1 MNLYIGIDIGKE
13 FNYASF
19 LNEKGVEIDK
29 RFKFKNNYLGF
40 LKLKDN
46 IDKLTYDYN
55 FKYDDIL
62 IGFESTGHYW
72 INIDWFITEKLNIKT
87 VMVRND
93 AVRHTRAL
101 NSQGKG
107 KNDSLDSRT
116 IAECLKNGYYFD
128 VQGRKEDYIVLR
140 RLTRE
145 RSELEKEIARYKNRF
160 RAWLDVNNPIF
171 LENFSNVFS
180 AGALALLKVYPSPL
194 DIIKDS
200 YLVVREKLREVGYSR
215 TNKTLKIYYEEVE
228 TYKNIINGISY
239 ADILEISEYIEA
251 LEMYMKKKENLDERI
266 EALMNFLEGK
276 VYTSLSEIKGMPK
289 AQVASLIAEIGNIN
303 NFKSAIHLIS
313 YAGLNLQGEGS
324 GKNKG
329 HSWISKTG
337 NRKIRKELYVITF
350 NLVRHND
357 YFRGLYC
364 YYKSYK
370 RPNEK
375 SSKEMLIALMCKL
388 LRVVYGMLK
397 YNVEFNLNEML
408 KNYDFRNINKE
419 KFIDEFLGNSEK
431 KQKIIPQEIED
442 IFLNNRKSN

>member
-1 MNLYIGIDIGKE
+1 KDT
-13 FNYASF
+13 
-19 LNEKGVEIDK
+19 
-29 RFKFKNNYLGF
+29 YL
-40 LKLKDN
+40 
-46 IDKLTYDYN
+46 
-55 FKYDDIL
+55 
-62 IGFESTGHYW
+62 E
-72 INIDWFITEKLNIKT
+72 
-87 VMVRND
+87 
-93 AVRHTRAL
+93 
-101 NSQGKG
+101 
-107 KNDSLDSRT
+107 
-116 IAECLKNGYYFD
+116 
-128 VQGRKEDYIVLR
+128 
-140 RLTRE
+140 
-145 RSELEKEIARYKNRF
+145 
-160 RAWLDVNNPIF
+160 
-171 LENFSNVFS
+171 
-180 AGALALLKVYPSPL
+180 
-194 DIIKDS
+194 
-200 YLVVREKLREVGYSR
+200 VREKLREVGYSR

-239 ADILEISEYIEA
+239 ADRLEISEYIEA

-289 AQVASLIAEIGNIN
+289 AQVASLISEIGNIN
-303 NFKSAIHLIS
+303 NFKSARHLLS

-431 KQKIIPQEIED
+431 KQKIIPQEIEE
-442 IFLNNRKSN
+442 IFLNNKKSN